1 MSYEVFT
8 KYRKVRS
15 TLTSEKGPDRTK
27 KVKTFCLVGGQT
39 NKKQDDSL
47 QRISREAQ
55 KLEILL
61 KALV

>member
-1 MSYEVFT
+1 MLT

-15 TLTSEKGPDRTK
+15 TLTNENGPNRTK
-27 KVKTFCLVGGQT
+27 KVKTCCLVGGQT

-47 QRISREAQ
+47 QRIPRETQ